1 MEGIVRA
8 PREIDVDRDQILH
21 RRHFGRQDDA
31 VAREPDLLGAFG
43 GKERGLHHG
52 LARHL
57 ARVARGGRAGV
68 LVHQAGQQ
76 LLVERAPIGADAH
89 RLAVL
94 DRGLDDGAEL
104 PILFLL
110 EADIAGVD
118 AILVE
123 RFGAGRVLGQELVA
137 DIVKVADDRHADA
150 HLEQP
155 LLDAR
160 HGGCRLV
167 AIDGDAHDLGAR
179 GRQRRHLPCR
189 LLDVGGVGIGHGLH
203 DDGRATTHE
212 HAAHIHGH
220 RPAALLRP
228 GFGHVWAP
236 LAQGSARLRPRRQR
250 AGFPRTAKGHL
261 RIVTLIGRVFPA
273 AGSACRCR

>member
-1 MEGIVRA
+1 MASR
-8 PREIDVDRDQILH
+8 
-21 RRHFGRQDDA
+21 
-31 VAREPDLLGAFG
+31 
-43 GKERGLHHG
+43 
-52 LARHL
+52 
-57 ARVARGGRAGV
+57 
-68 LVHQAGQQ
+68 VHQAGQQ
-76 LLVERAPIGADAH
+76 LLVERAPIGPDAH

-104 PILFLL
+104 PILLLL
-110 EADIAGVD
+110 EADIAGID

-123 RFGAGRVLGQELVA
+123 RFGTGRVLGQELVTNV
-137 DIVKVADDRHADA
+137 VKVADDRHADA

-167 AIDGDAHDLGAR
+167 AVDGDAHDLRAR
-179 GRQRRHLPCR
+179 GRQRRHLPYR
-189 LLDVGGVGIGHGLH
+189 LLDIGGVGIGHGLH

-228 GFGHVWAP
+228 DFGHVWLLWRREVPDCALAVNAAAHAQPRAIYTLSP
-236 LAQGSARLRPRRQR
+236 LSGVCSPRLAVRADAAELDHRRFGRKAGGAR
-250 AGFPRTAKGHL
+250 G
-261 RIVTLIGRVFPA
+261 
-273 AGSACRCR
+273 